1 MSSTGPK
8 SATPPPADP
17 LQRPRRPDSHH
28 SGQTQVVTTVFVPHE
43 QIRRVNRTNRPSAP
57 AGRGVRS
64 AQKGLRH
71 IQVSTTGPT
80 T

>member
-1 MSSTGPK
+1 MHRAQISNV
-8 SATPPPADP
+8 TPGGP
-17 LQRPRRPDSHH
+17 LQRPRRTDCHH
-28 SGQTQVVTTVFVPHE
+28 SGQSQVATTVFVLLV

-57 AGRGVRS
+57 AGRGARP

-71 IQVSTTGPT
+71 TQVSTTGST